1 MFSELLSEPGFRS
14 SHLPRNRSVRRENGP
29 HFDEEEIK
37 ILGDQ
42 GLAKVTQLVLAKG
55 GRNSGLAPGPWHFL
69 PYHAPSSDIT
79 RYQ

>member
-42 GLAKVTQLVLAKG
+42 GLAKVTQLEELRLGSRAVALSPISCSLL
-55 GRNSGLAPGPWHFL
+55 RH
-69 PYHAPSSDIT
+69 H
-79 RYQ
+79 